1 MEGAPKL
8 SQSKESP
15 AKPEEE
21 LLAHFRT
28 ACETESGTEMNHEI
42 RVHTYHSFHEDLDH
56 LEEAPMVDQYER
68 GMIPTIDSLTAAAR
82 SASDSLEVD
91 PEDAEAVRI
100 GKLLRG
106 QAGSIRTW
114 CRRYVGTIIK
124 FHTMKRQLLRMNDE
138 EQRDAFEA
146 ADRERRRVHES
157 LLLSLRTFNTLL
169 EEGKEYAEFESPLV
183 WTKGS
188 LLEAGSANSDAVIFS
203 TQALA
208 DRDLVKSWAIAADCV
223 EEMRKIIGPD
233 DFPPE

>member
-124 FHTMKRQLLRMNDE
+124 FHTMKMRSKLQIANAGACMNRCFLVFVLLIRCLK
-138 EQRDAFEA
+138 RG
-146 ADRERRRVHES
+146 R
-157 LLLSLRTFNTLL
+157 
-169 EEGKEYAEFESPLV
+169 
-183 WTKGS
+183 
-188 LLEAGSANSDAVIFS
+188 S
-203 TQALA
+203 TQNSNHRSCGRK
-208 DRDLVKSWAIAADCV
+208 DRCLKQDQRIA
-223 EEMRKIIGPD
+223 MQ
-233 DFPPE
+233 